1 MKFIATLAAGLANPC
16 ATGTT
21 PMAQAPKNGA
31 HAGHGTPAAAPV
43 QATGVVK
50 SIDARAGSVTIAHD
64 PIKALGW
71 SAMTMAFK
79 ADPAVLKTVA
89 PGDKVSF
96 TLKGQQVTAIRK
108 Q

>member
-1 MKFIATLAAGLANPC
+1 MKFIATLAAGLALAC
-16 ATGTT
+16 ASGSTAL
-21 PMAQAPKNGA
+21 AQAHNHGA

-43 QATGVVK
+43 QAIGVVK

-64 PIKALGW
+64 PIRALGW

-79 ADPAVLKTVA
+79 ADPAVLKAVA